1 MLPSLEWLGFVTEEI
16 SVWREWVAGQSL
28 KVTLSNSANLL

>member
-1 MLPSLEWLGFVTEEI
+1 MLPLLEWLGFVTEEI
-16 SVWREWVAGQSL
+16 SVWSEWVAGQL